1 MSNNINRKNR
11 WIPLIIATSV
21 IAGIVIGTFFANRFA
36 GNRLNIINTS
46 SNKLNDL
53 LHIIDDQYV
62 DTVDIANIVEQSMPR
77 ILEELDPHS
86 TYISAKDAKTANE
99 DLKGSFSGVGI
110 QFVIREDTVRV
121 TGVIKG
127 GPSEK
132 VGILAGD
139 KIVTVDG
146 EPYVGKVV
154 SNEETLHRL
163 KGEKGTK
170 VKIGVLRHGQSKPL
184 SFTVVRGDIPLKSID
199 ATYMIN
205 KNLGYIKIKNFG
217 ETTYAELLTS
227 LAELEVEGFQ
237 GLVIDLRGNGGG
249 YLSAAIQMVNEFLP
263 KNQLIVYTQGRH
275 SRREEYRSDGRGSYQ
290 DLPIIVL
297 IDETTASAAE
307 IFSGAI
313 QDNDRGIIVGRRSFG
328 KGLVQQ
334 PIEFSDGSL
343 IHLTIA
349 RYYTPSGR
357 CIQKPYVKGQPKEY
371 EMDLVTRYERGEFF
385 NEDSIRQTG
394 EAYKTSIGRIV
405 YGGGGIMPDYFVAED
420 TTALTSYYTECVT
433 KGTIAQFCFE
443 YTDNNRDKLK
453 DFNNAAELEK
463 YLRRQG
469 LIDQFIHYADAK
481 GIVRRNNMILKS
493 QPLFEQAIYSSII
506 YNMLDMSDYIQ
517 YLNHEDS
524 TLDKAILLFK
534 TKQTK
539 PTLNDQTGTQKTD
552 SRKKKAAYHRSTF
565 GLQSKHLPHTA

>member
-1 MSNNINRKNR
+1 MSNNVNRSNR
-11 WIPLIIATSV
+11 WVPVIIAVSV
-21 IAGIVIGTFFANRFA
+21 VVGIVIGTFFANRFA

-62 DTVDIANIVEQSMPR
+62 DTVDIANIVEQSMPK

-86 TYISAKDAKTANE
+86 TYISAKDAKTAND

-121 TGVIKG
+121 TGIIKG

-139 KIVTVDG
+139 KIIAVDD

-154 SNEETLHRL
+154 TNEETLHRL

-170 VKIGVLRHGQSKPL
+170 VKIGILRHGQKKPL
-184 SFTVVRGDIPLKSID
+184 SFTVVRGDIPLKSVD

-205 KNLGYIKIKNFG
+205 KELGYIKIKNFG

-227 LAELEVEGFQ
+227 LAELEVEGFK
-237 GLVIDLRGNGGG
+237 GLVVDLRGNGGG

-263 KNQLIVYTQGRH
+263 KNRLIVYTQGRR

-290 DLPIIVL
+290 DLPLIVL

-334 PIEFSDGSL
+334 PVEFADGSL

-371 EMDLVTRYERGEFF
+371 EMDLITRYERGEFF
-385 NEDSIRQTG
+385 SQDSIHQTG
-394 EAYKTSIGRIV
+394 
-405 YGGGGIMPDYFVAED
+405 
-420 TTALTSYYTECVT
+420 
-433 KGTIAQFCFE
+433 
-443 YTDNNRDKLK
+443 
-453 DFNNAAELEK
+453 
-463 YLRRQG
+463 
-469 LIDQFIHYADAK
+469 
-481 GIVRRNNMILKS
+481 
-493 QPLFEQAIYSSII
+493 
-506 YNMLDMSDYIQ
+506 
-517 YLNHEDS
+517 
-524 TLDKAILLFK
+524 
-534 TKQTK
+534 
-539 PTLNDQTGTQKTD
+539 
-552 SRKKKAAYHRSTF
+552 
-565 GLQSKHLPHTA
+565 

>member
-1 MSNNINRKNR
+1 MTTMNNNINRNNR
-11 WIPLIIATSV
+11 WMPLIIAVSIV
-21 IAGIVIGTFFANRFA
+21 GGIIIGTFFANRYA

-62 DTVDIANIVEQSMPR
+62 DTVDIANIVEQSMPK

-86 TYISAKDAKTANE
+86 TYISAKDAESANE
-99 DLKGSFSGVGI
+99 DLKGSFCGVGI

-121 TGVIKG
+121 TNIIHG

-132 VGILAGD
+132 VGILPGD
-139 KIVTVDG
+139 KIISVDG
-146 EPYVGKVV
+146 KPYVGSIVT
-154 SNEETLHRL
+154 NQETLHRL
-163 KGEKGTK
+163 KGDKGTK
-170 VKIGVLRHGQSKPL
+170 VKIGVMRHGQKNPM
-184 SFTVVRGDIPLKSID
+184 SFTVIRGDIPLKSID

-205 KNLGYIKIKNFG
+205 DKLGYVKIKNFG

-227 LAELEVEGFQ
+227 LAELETAGFK
-237 GLVIDLRGNGGG
+237 GLVVDLRGNGGG

-263 KNQLIVYTQGRH
+263 GDRLIVYTQGRRA
-275 SRREEYRSDGRGSYQ
+275 RREEYKSDGRGSYQ
-290 DLPIIVL
+290 KIPLIVL

-371 EMDLVTRYERGEFF
+371 EMDLVARYERGEFF
-385 NEDSIRQTG
+385 SQDSIHQTG
-394 EAYKTSIGRIV
+394 EKYHTSIGRTV

-420 TTALTSYYTECVT
+420 TTALTPYYTECVT
-433 KGTIAQFCFE
+433 KGTIAQFCYE
-443 YTDNNRDKLK
+443 YTDNNRPELSKM
-453 DFNNAAELEK
+453 NNAAEMEK
-463 YLRRQG
+463 YLRKMSVM
-469 LIDQFIHYADAK
+469 DQFIRYADSK
-481 GIVRRNNMILKS
+481 GMVRRNIMILKS
-493 QPLFEQAIYSSII
+493 KNLFEKAVYGSII
-506 YNMLDMSDYIQ
+506 YNMLEMNDYIQ
-517 YLNHEDS
+517 FMNYKDPTIN
-524 TLDKAILLFK
+524 KAVELFEAK
-534 TKQTK
+534 LTK
-539 PTLNDQTGTQKTD
+539 PTLNGETTNKKSYKT
-552 SRKKKAAYHRSTF
+552 KKK
-565 GLQSKHLPHTA
+565 